1 MRVTAFWIR
10 HSSSSIDRPLQE
22 RPKWK
27 RYCSVL
33 LLFEPVLLQTGQR
46 AEPGVRG
53 MLFAAAFFVVQ
64 IGAAM
69 GAEATTIA
77 AANDLHG
84 KRQVY
89 LLGQNVGQEQ
99 AVTFEEGDLGV
110 VQIQVKFLVHG
121 HGGHGAVEEVEVA
134 ADFLDDGIQAAGTDQ
149 LDASVQIAVDA
160 DLTLDQL
167 GGGANF
173 QRFNLVE
180 FTRMEIERAR
190 GVALPDAEL
199 AEREFVYIQK
209 HRFSPWL

>member
-46 AEPGVRG
+46 GEPGVRG
-53 MLFAAAFFVVQ
+53 ILSAAAFFVVQ

-77 AANDLHG
+77 AANDLLW

-89 LLGQNVGQEQ
+89 QLRQNVR
-99 AVTFEEGDLGV
+99 
-110 VQIQVKFLVHG
+110 QVL
-121 HGGHGAVEEVEVA
+121 
-134 ADFLDDGIQAAGTDQ
+134 LD
-149 LDASVQIAVDA
+149 
-160 DLTLDQL
+160 
-167 GGGANF
+167 
-173 QRFNLVE
+173 
-180 FTRMEIERAR
+180 
-190 GVALPDAEL
+190 
-199 AEREFVYIQK
+199 
-209 HRFSPWL
+209 